1 MVALLRRIENF
12 TPDEVDVAIELLD
25 EAIARPLQSGYR
37 CIVAV
42 EPLGTDEARLGYLC
56 YGKTPMT
63 EHTYDLY
70 WIAVDPIARGRGIGK
85 ALHGA
90 FETTIV
96 QEGAKNIRVETSK
109 KESYDGT
116 LRFYLDLSYI
126 ECGRIPDFYRDGDDL
141 VTLLRRVGV

>member
-12 TPDEVDVAIELLD
+12 TPEEVQVAIELLD

-42 EPLGTDEARLGYLC
+42 EPQGADEARLGYLC

-63 EHTYDLY
+63 ECTYDLY
-70 WIAVDPIARGRGIGK
+70 WIAVDPAARGRGIGK

-116 LRFYLDLSYI
+116 LRFYIELSYV

-141 VTLLRRVGV
+141 VTLLRRVS